1 MTASMAVLLQQSSD
15 STGLTGVLFLLVFL
29 AVCVAIIASVWIV
42 FTKAGQPGWASIVPF
57 YNMVVLCQI
66 AGKPGWWFLL
76 LCIPFVGFI
85 FLIIVSIALAE
96 KFGKGA
102 GFGLGLAFL
111 GFIFFPMLAW
121 GDAQYHG

>member
-15 STGLTGVLFLLVFL
+15 STGVIGGLFFLVWL
-29 AVCVAIIASVWIV
+29 AVIVAIIASVWIV
-42 FTKAGQPGWASIVPF
+42 FTKAGRPGWASIVPI

-76 LCIPFVGFI
+76 LCIPLVNFI

-96 KFGKGA
+96 KFGKGT

-111 GFIFFPMLAW
+111 GLIFFPMLAW
-121 GDAQYHG
+121 GDAEYHG

>member
-15 STGLTGVLFLLVFL
+15 SMGLIGGVFMLVML

-42 FTKAGQPGWASIVPF
+42 FTKAGQPGWASIVPI

-76 LCIPFVGFI
+76 LCIPFVGFV

-102 GFGLGLAFL
+102 GFGLGLALL

-121 GDAQYHG
+121 GDAQYRG